1 MFIKK
6 ISYLGYGNFRIKY
19 LGLFNLQQLGF
30 DQMLILEHKNMQQ
43 NLNCTAAQVFRGDFF
58 KLSSQQYFRPVYK
71 AILSTGKRNC
81 FQNVKRRMKR
91 WFSKLRR

>member
-6 ISYLGYGNFRIKY
+6 ISYLGYGNFWIKY

-43 NLNCTAAQVFRGDFF
+43 YLNCTAA
-58 KLSSQQYFRPVYK
+58 
-71 AILSTGKRNC
+71 
-81 FQNVKRRMKR
+81 
-91 WFSKLRR
+91 